1 MDFSTDGRYMALA
14 ERRDCKDYISVFVCD
29 DWHLLRV
36 SETHTHCNYPLVL
49 THKHD
54 STLHTDVQLFL
65 IYCREHREN

>member
-36 SETHTHCNYPLVL
+36 SETHTHFFTLSHI
-49 THKHD
+49 HK
-54 STLHTDVQLFL
+54 THTDMHNTYLDTHTNTL
-65 IYCREHREN
+65 PNMH